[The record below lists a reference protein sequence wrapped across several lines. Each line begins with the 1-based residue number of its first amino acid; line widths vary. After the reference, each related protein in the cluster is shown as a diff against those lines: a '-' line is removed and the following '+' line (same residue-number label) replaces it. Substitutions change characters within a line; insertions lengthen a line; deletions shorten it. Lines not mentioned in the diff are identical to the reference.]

1 MTYLSYGTWKH
12 LVRAWHFLYV
22 SFWHVYYS
30 MSTRVNSMTN
40 RKKRPALCFTWWIVK
55 NLRKNLEKTFFHQTG
70 VIFVINNRGS
80 FYEIKTHN
88 AQDRLLKLCNHV
100 YKNVERGQRYI
111 IILHHYLVKIIQA
124 TQDISSYIICD
135 IYRLTVTLSH

>member
-1 MTYLSYGTWKH
+1 M
-12 LVRAWHFLYV
+12 
-22 SFWHVYYS
+22 
-30 MSTRVNSMTN
+30 
-40 RKKRPALCFTWWIVK
+40 K